1 MDEEEL
7 QTLIDEENNYIN
19 QWRENLNQEQIKSI

>member
-1 MDEEEL
+1 MSEEEL